1 MPKKVVTTEEAPEQ
15 REQPGTLE
23 QWVAE
28 IAAKPEV
35 VMLRV
40 YRRGPTGR
48 WVRLAPDVLP
58 PFSFDPAAYYD
69 RYGDGL
75 YKFMAIGKS
84 GKVVETHHEDVS
96 GYGYGTESD
105 PFRRAGLVADAGGV
119 GSSDEGEEVSLRDLI
134 QMERERLLLET
145 LRSTRKPGEASSDV
159 DRMVALLGSLTSSL
173 AAAVQ
178 PLVTV
183 LGSKMDA
190 TAQVLQ
196 AVLPRLTQEPQP
208 VDKLIEAMSK
218 VLDLRERVSEFGGGD
233 GGIGEYL
240 RPVLAGLAA
249 ELGRRLML
257 PGAPV
262 PSAPTPSPPV
272 MMPAPAAPAPAPM
285 APTEPAPVAP
295 QDSGGAQAAQSEP
308 VVPTWLVAAI
318 VDAASRH
325 DEEWDLWA
333 DLIEHRWPGALDL
346 WRSVPVEQWLAQ
358 VATLAPDLGRPD
370 VQDWLRRFRAAL
382 DADQPLQK

>member
-1 MPKKVVTTEEAPEQ
+1 MPKKIVTTEETPEH

-23 QWVAE
+23 QWVGEVAT
-28 IAAKPEV
+28 KPDV

-48 WVRLAPDVLP
+48 WVRLAPDILP
-58 PFSFDPAAYYD
+58 PFTFDPAAYYD

-75 YKFMAIGKS
+75 YRYMAIGKS

-96 GYGYGTESD
+96 GYGYGTEAD
-105 PFRRAGLVADAGGV
+105 PFRRLAASEAGGAPAEP
-119 GSSDEGEEVSLRDLI
+119 GGDDEVSLRDLI

-145 LRSTRKPGEASSDV
+145 LRSTRRPGEPASDV
-159 DRMVALLGSLTSSL
+159 DRMVALFGSLTSSL

-196 AVLPRLTQEPQP
+196 AVLPRLAQEPQP

-218 VLDLRERVSEFGGGD
+218 VLDLRERVSEFGLGD

-249 ELGRRLML
+249 ELGRRLMP
-257 PGAPV
+257 PGAP
-262 PSAPTPSPPV
+262 PAHAPQAP
-272 MMPAPAAPAPAPM
+272 MPAPAPAATASAQPAL
-285 APTEPAPVAP
+285 VAP
-295 QDSGGAQAAQSEP
+295 QDSGGAPAAQQQGPEP
-308 VVPTWLVAAI
+308 IVPTWLVAAI
-318 VDAASRH
+318 VDAASRR

-358 VATLAPDLGRPD
+358 VATISQELGRPE
-370 VQDWLRRFRAAL
+370 VQDWLKRFRAAL
-382 DADQPLQK
+382 DAAELSQK